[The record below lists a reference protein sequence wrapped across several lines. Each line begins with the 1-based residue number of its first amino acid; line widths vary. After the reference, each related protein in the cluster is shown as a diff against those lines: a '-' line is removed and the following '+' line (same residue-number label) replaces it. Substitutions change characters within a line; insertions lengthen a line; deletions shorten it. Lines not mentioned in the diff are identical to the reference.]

1 MKKSIIE
8 KQLLANRLRKKINE
22 DKNEIILSDGKN
34 SYSLNENE
42 LKSIIDEAVSNVLKR
57 NNLF

>member
-57 NNLF
+57 NN

>member
-22 DKNEIILSDGKN
+22 DKNEIILSDGEN

-57 NNLF
+57 NN

>member
-57 NNLF
+57 NNLL

>member
-42 LKSIIDEAVSNVLKR
+42 LKSIIDEALSNVLKR
-57 NNLF
+57 NNLL

>member
-42 LKSIIDEAVSNVLKR
+42 LKSIIDEAVSNVLKK
-57 NNLF
+57 NNLL

>member
-57 NNLF
+57 SNLL